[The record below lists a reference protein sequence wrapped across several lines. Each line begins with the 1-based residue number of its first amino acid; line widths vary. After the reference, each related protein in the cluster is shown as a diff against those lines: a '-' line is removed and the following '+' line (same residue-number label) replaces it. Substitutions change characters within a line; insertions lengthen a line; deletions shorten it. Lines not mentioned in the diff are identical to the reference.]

1 MATASGA
8 VSLEEASAKPWS
20 MGIGTTF
27 GQRVKDLGPGA
38 FVAATFIGSGDV
50 ATGGTAGGFFGLG
63 YWWAYWMTCAVAWFC
78 LDVISRYYL
87 VTGKTGVAMFRD
99 LPGIGWLLGLFLGVF
114 GVYYGV
120 GNVNSQFAAS
130 AWGLQ
135 GLFPALNYEV
145 AAFAVA
151 IVCMVLVWI
160 GNYSWLEKIMA
171 VMLIAIV
178 GSFFAALFATG
189 VNVGDAA
196 KGLIPATDKNGQF
209 SSVFQ
214 AIAGTNINGAAV
226 LLFSYNLMERGSWPQ
241 KMDEKLKFLSFARAN
256 ALLGSFGAVLVGFAI
271 LGVINQVIYPYGIV
285 PRKVEDFAILI
296 EPVAGT
302 WSIYIFSLG
311 VLSASLSSALGN
323 GMIGAY
329 VVCEYFLGKPV
340 ESKSTHFKVVYIL
353 NAIVAAALVLA
364 RIDPIFLKTITS
376 MMNATFFGVV
386 GLVIAYWA
394 GSGRLGYF
402 RNGGSIPLWA
412 LTLLTILVAGYVGI
426 FNLGGYFGLKF

>member
-1 MATASGA
+1 MAIASGA
-8 VSLEEASAKPWS
+8 AEVPGAEVKPWS
-20 MGIGTTF
+20 LKIGSSF
-27 GQRVKDLGPGA
+27 GERVKDLGPGA

-50 ATGGTAGGFFGLG
+50 ATGGTAGGFYGLG
-63 YWWAYWMTCAVAWFC
+63 YWWAYWVTCAVAWFC
-78 LDVISRYYL
+78 LDVVSRYYI
-87 VTGKTGVAMFRD
+87 VTGKTGVAMFRE

-120 GNVNSQFAAS
+120 GNVNSQFGAS

-135 GLFPALNYEV
+135 GLFPGMSFEL
-145 AAFAVA
+145 AAGLIA

-160 GNYSWLEKIMA
+160 GNYGWVEKIMA

-178 GSFFAALFATG
+178 ASFFAALFAVG
-189 VNVGDAA
+189 LNVGDAA
-196 KGLIPATDKNGQF
+196 RGLIPSADPKGQF
-209 SSVFQ
+209 ASIFQ

-226 LLFSYNLMERGSWPQ
+226 LLFSYNLMEKGNWPT
-241 KMDEKLKFLSFARAN
+241 KLEEKVKFLSYARSN
-256 ALLGSFGAVLVGFAI
+256 ALLGSFGAVVVGLAI

-311 VLSASLSSALGN
+311 VLAAALSSALGN

-329 VVCEYFLGKPV
+329 VVSEYFGVSPEAKNI
-340 ESKSTHFKVVYIL
+340 HFKLIFIL
-353 NAIVAAALVLA
+353 NSVVAAALVLA

-386 GLVIAYWA
+386 GLVLAYWA

-402 RNGGSIPLWA
+402 RNGGSIAQWA
-412 LTLLTILVAGYVGI
+412 LTLLTIVVAGYVGI